1 MNVRSSRKRKKELI
15 SPLACLIS
23 FFARNPL
30 GSSAATLSVSPTAQP
45 LPPPAMI
52 NVVNG
57 GIWCGH
63 GSSIGSWSWAC
74 GVSPTLVTAASR
86 GLGRAVAESLL
97 AEDCRVCVASSSEPS
112 IEAAAREMANAG
124 GEVHALAADLGRDE
138 ECDRL
143 FAWATST
150 LGGLDILVNNTVG
163 PPTGGVLEVSD
174 DQWILFSNHLHER
187 PEAESWAAIPVMR
200 EGGGGSIV
208 NLASLTAKQPIDGI
222 ALSNA
227 LRPAL
232 VGMAKT
238 LSRKHAPEVRVN
250 NIATEHI
257 LTDRIRDIAERIW
270 RQGEESVDDARGG
283 WR

>member
-1 MNVRSSRKRKKELI
+1 MELGLRGKR
-15 SPLACLIS
+15 A
-23 FFARNPL
+23 
-30 GSSAATLSVSPTAQP
+30 
-45 LPPPAMI
+45 
-52 NVVNG
+52 
-57 GIWCGH
+57 
-63 GSSIGSWSWAC
+63 
-74 GVSPTLVTAASR
+74 LVTAASR
-86 GLGRAVAESLL
+86 GLGRAAAESLL
-97 AEDCRVCVASSSEPS
+97 AEDCRVCVTSSSEPS
-112 IEAAAREMANAG
+112 IEEAAREMANAG
-124 GEVHALAADLGRDE
+124 GEVHALAADLGRDD

-143 FAWATST
+143 FDWATST

-174 DQWILFSNHLHER
+174 DQWR
-187 PEAESWAAIPVMR
+187 ESFDLIFMSALRLSRAAIPVMR

-238 LSRKHAPEVRVN
+238 LSREAAPEVRVN

-270 RQGEESVDDARGG
+270 RQGDESLDDTLWRMACQLHHRGDARCRWRARSRALLTGNTGG
-283 WR
+283 RYALRGGREQAHRAPLLRPLDAVPALGGTVQASTCCSS

>member
-1 MNVRSSRKRKKELI
+1 MELGLRGKR
-15 SPLACLIS
+15 A
-23 FFARNPL
+23 
-30 GSSAATLSVSPTAQP
+30 
-45 LPPPAMI
+45 
-52 NVVNG
+52 
-57 GIWCGH
+57 
-63 GSSIGSWSWAC
+63 
-74 GVSPTLVTAASR
+74 LVTAASR

-97 AEDCRVCVASSSEPS
+97 AENCRVCITSSSEPS
-112 IEAAAREMANAG
+112 IEAAAREMNAG
-124 GEVHALAADLGRDE
+124 GEVHALAADLGRDD

-174 DQWILFSNHLHER
+174 DQWR
-187 PEAESWAAIPVMR
+187 ESFDLIFMSALRLSRAAIPVMR
-200 EGGGGSIV
+200 EGSGGSIV

-238 LSRKHAPEVRVN
+238 LSREAAPEVRVN

-270 RQGEESVDDARGG
+270 RQGDESVDDTLRRMALTVPLGRYGTPQELASAVVFLASDAASYITGVTLAVDGGLDRGLF
-283 WR
+283 

>member
-1 MNVRSSRKRKKELI
+1 
-15 SPLACLIS
+15 
-23 FFARNPL
+23 
-30 GSSAATLSVSPTAQP
+30 
-45 LPPPAMI
+45 
-52 NVVNG
+52 
-57 GIWCGH
+57 
-63 GSSIGSWSWAC
+63 
-74 GVSPTLVTAASR
+74 
-86 GLGRAVAESLL
+86 
-97 AEDCRVCVASSSEPS
+97 
-112 IEAAAREMANAG
+112 MANAG
-124 GEVHALAADLGRDE
+124 GEVHALAADLGRDD

-174 DQWILFSNHLHER
+174 DQWR
-187 PEAESWAAIPVMR
+187 ESFDLIFMSALRLSRAAIPVMR

-238 LSRKHAPEVRVN
+238 LSREAAPEVRVN

-270 RQGEESVDDARGG
+270 RQGEESVDETLWRMALTVPLGRYGTPQELASAVVFLASGRGQLHHRGDARGR
-283 WR
+283 WRARSRALLTGNTEAATRFDSGVTKRIGLQRVLPPHRRRRAVLTAQWSERASVPPTSGTDCSLEREGVSSPD